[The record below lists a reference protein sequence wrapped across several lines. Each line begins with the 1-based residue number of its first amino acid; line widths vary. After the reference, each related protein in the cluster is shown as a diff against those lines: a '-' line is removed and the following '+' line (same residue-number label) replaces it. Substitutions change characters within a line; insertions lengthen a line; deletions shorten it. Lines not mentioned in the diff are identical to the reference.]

1 MFFCFVC
8 GYIVFRRL
16 PGLGIMWKFLN
27 ALSWIIGKVAPGT
40 TGTLIALLPATGDS
54 SGGEGI
60 SMKPAFVVLEHRS
73 GETGAILSGE
83 SNIVAVASGDAWP
96 SVEVHELA
104 LGRERKSGERD
115 AAVGML
121 QSSPCSV
128 LVWAGDVSFDAGLS
142 LSCAKKK
149 ASAST
154 AVEEKTVSQ
163 GHLLSASLVRL
174 DELPSVV
181 VLSEYCG
188 ESSPSCSI
196 AAVLCCWNDGHDNPA
211 VEEMGNA
218 SMTMLMLDP
227 EKPAHEDEKD
237 SEEEDVCD
245 DEQVSAVAGPDAEHA
260 AGRRILDDPVCSGN
274 E

>member
-1 MFFCFVC
+1 
-8 GYIVFRRL
+8 
-16 PGLGIMWKFLN
+16 
-27 ALSWIIGKVAPGT
+27 
-40 TGTLIALLPATGDS
+40 
-54 SGGEGI
+54 
-60 SMKPAFVVLEHRS
+60 
-73 GETGAILSGE
+73 
-83 SNIVAVASGDAWP
+83 
-96 SVEVHELA
+96 
-104 LGRERKSGERD
+104 
-115 AAVGML
+115 ML

-260 AGRRILDDPVCSGN
+260 AGRRILDDPVPRM
-274 E
+274 